1 MEWQPIETAPRDG
14 TKVLVWAVKWAGE
27 IHGPTDSAVCDIA
40 SFSNGHSDYP
50 GTDWWDCAGG
60 DAYATWCIP
69 SHWMPLPAPPG
80 SDLGIPVY
88 KLEDGTDEF
97 VKK

>member
-1 MEWQPIETAPRDG
+1 MEWQPIETAPKDG
-14 TKVLVWAVKWAGE
+14 TQFLAWTLAPFGGRYDIIEWNDILIMQE
-27 IHGPTDSAVCDIA
+27 CDT
-40 SFSNGHSDYP
+40 P
-50 GTDWWDCAGG
+50 
-60 DAYATWCIP
+60 P

-80 SDLGIPVY
+80 SDPGIPVY